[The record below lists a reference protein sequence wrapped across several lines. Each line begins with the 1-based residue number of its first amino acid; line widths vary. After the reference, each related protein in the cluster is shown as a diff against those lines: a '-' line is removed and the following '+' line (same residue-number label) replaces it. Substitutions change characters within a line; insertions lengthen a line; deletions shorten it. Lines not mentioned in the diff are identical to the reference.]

1 MKIEKPL
8 TRRQKRAAMLIAG
21 GMKYN
26 KVCRIVGISRDIL
39 RKWRK
44 LPKFET
50 RLKRLSFEY
59 DQYIDTKQKQM
70 IDHAFRSLER
80 MLDSSRWQAV
90 AFAIESILKIN
101 KKYPETAGKFHHNV
115 SGEIIQNHQGQ
126 VTLNTKELKPE
137 KKEKIKELLHE
148 TRDLMSNN

>member
-1 MKIEKPL
+1 MKIVKPL

-26 KVCRIVGISRDIL
+26 KVAHIIGVHRDII

-59 DQYIDTKQKQM
+59 DQYIDNKQKQM
-70 IDHAFRSLER
+70 IDHAFKSLDR
-80 MLDSSRWQAV
+80 LLDSPRWQAV
-90 AFAIESILKIN
+90 AFGIEAVLKIN
-101 KKYPETAGKFHHNV
+101 SRYPEVKGKVQHEHTGEVTQKHAGETTINM
-115 SGEIIQNHQGQ
+115 
-126 VTLNTKELKPE
+126 KELKPE
-137 KKEKIKELLHE
+137 KKEQIKELLQA
-148 TRDLMSNN
+148 TRDVMSQN

>member
-1 MKIEKPL
+1 MKIIKPL

-21 GMKYN
+21 GMKYS
-26 KVCRIVGISRDIL
+26 KVCKIVGINRDNL

-44 LPKFET
+44 MPKFET
-50 RLKRLSFEY
+50 RLKRLSYEY

-70 IDHAFRSLER
+70 IDKAFRSLER

-101 KKYPETAGKFHHNV
+101 KKYPESVGKFQHNV
-115 SGEIIQNHQGQ
+115 SGEIVQNHQGSMT
-126 VTLNTKELKPE
+126 VNTKSMKPE
-137 KKEKIKELLHE
+137 QKEKIKELLHE
-148 TRDLMSNN
+148 TRNLTSNN

>member
-26 KVCRIVGISRDIL
+26 KVAKIVGIDRDRL
-39 RKWRK
+39 RHWRK
-44 LPKFET
+44 LSKFQT

-70 IDHAFRSLER
+70 IDHAFKSLER

-101 KKYPETAGKFHHNV
+101 KKYPESVGKFQHNV
-115 SGEIIQNHQGQ
+115 SGEVINTHQGTMT
-126 VTLNTKELKPE
+126 VNTKHMKPE
-137 KKEKIKELLHE
+137 QKEKIKELLHE
-148 TRDLMSNN
+148 TRNLTSNN

>member
-1 MKIEKPL
+1 MKIVKPL

-21 GMKYN
+21 GMKYT
-26 KVCRIVGISRDIL
+26 KVCKIIGINRDQL
-39 RKWRK
+39 RGWRK

-70 IDHAFRSLER
+70 IDHAFKSLER

-90 AFAIESILKIN
+90 AFAVEAILKIN
-101 KKYPETAGKFHHNV
+101 KKYPEAVGKFQHNV
-115 SGEIIQNHQGQ
+115 SGEVVQNHQGS
-126 VTLNTKELKPE
+126 VIVNTKQLKPE
-137 KKEKIKELLHE
+137 QKEKIKELLHE
-148 TRDLMSNN
+148 TRNLTSQN